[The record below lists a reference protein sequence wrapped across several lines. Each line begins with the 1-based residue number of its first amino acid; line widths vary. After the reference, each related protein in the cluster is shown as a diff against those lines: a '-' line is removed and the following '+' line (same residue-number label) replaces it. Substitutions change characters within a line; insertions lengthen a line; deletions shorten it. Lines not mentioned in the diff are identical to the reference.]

1 MISVLQNCKQAMK
14 DEATAYYS
22 SVTGVFDQQ
31 KERLKAVLHQAESA
45 VTSIDANLQDDGHNF
60 FERLESTFERIDCL
74 QKEFQTPLTVA
85 QPHLIAIQALMSIP

>member
-1 MISVLQNCKQAMK
+1 MK
-14 DEATAYYS
+14 DEAIAYYS
-22 SVTGVFDQQ
+22 SITGVFDQQ

-74 QKEFQTPLTVA
+74 QKEFQTLPLTVA
-85 QPHLIAIQALMSIP
+85 QPHLIAIQAADVNSLEQYM